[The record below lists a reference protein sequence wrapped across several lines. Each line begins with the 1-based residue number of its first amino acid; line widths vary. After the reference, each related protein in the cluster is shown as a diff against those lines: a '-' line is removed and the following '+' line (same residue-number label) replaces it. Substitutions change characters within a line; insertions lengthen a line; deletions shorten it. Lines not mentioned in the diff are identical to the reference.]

1 MILHWGNL
9 QVLKALERLLYN
21 QKEIYIIM
29 TEMTCGDC
37 KAIIRSQLSK
47 TNIRAT
53 KCLNVCR

>member
-9 QVLKALERLLYN
+9 RVLKALERLLYS

-37 KAIIRSQLSK
+37 KASSK
-47 TNIRAT
+47 TNIGAT

>member
-9 QVLKALERLLYN
+9 RVLKALERLLYN

-37 KAIIRSQLSK
+37 KAMIHSHYPKQISGQ
-47 TNIRAT
+47 
-53 KCLNVCR
+53 LNV